1 MQAKRRAIMKKLL
14 AHHTV
19 IMFIV
24 LLSFGLLS
32 CSNNNAEL
40 QAKIDT
46 LTAELEK
53 YKNAEA
59 QVQKNLA
66 LMRLADESMNARDW
80 ETFSKVHS
88 PDVYVTSPDSLEPT
102 KNIQDHLAVVKS
114 FIDAFPDHKIQLPY
128 KTVFGSGDW
137 ICAVHENGGTF
148 TEPWH
153 LPNGQTIQPTGKRY
167 TMTMVTVGR
176 AKDGELTEEMI
187 IYDMS
192 SMMKQLGL
200 TGQ

>member
-1 MQAKRRAIMKKLL
+1 MI
-14 AHHTV
+14 
-19 IMFIV
+19 

-40 QAKIDT
+40 QRKIDA

-53 YKNAEA
+53 YMNAEA

-66 LMRLADESMNARDW
+66 LMRSADESMNARDW

-88 PDVYVTSPDSLEPT
+88 TDVYVTSPDSPVPT
-102 KNIQDHLAVVKS
+102 ENMKDHLAVVKS
-114 FIDAFPDHKIQLPY
+114 FTDAFPDHKIQLPY
-128 KTVFGSGDW
+128 KAVFGSGDW

-153 LPNGQTIQPTGKRY
+153 LPNGRTIEPTGKKY
-167 TMTMVTVGR
+167 TMTMVTVGK
-176 AKDGELTEEMI
+176 AKGDKLTEEMI
-187 IYDMS
+187 VYDMS
-192 SMMKQLGL
+192 AMMSQLGL
-200 TGQ
+200 MNQ

>member
-1 MQAKRRAIMKKLL
+1 MKKLL
-14 AHHTV
+14 THPTV
-19 IMFIV
+19 IMVMVF
-24 LLSFGLLS
+24 LSFGLIS

-40 QAKIDT
+40 LAKIDA

-66 LMRLADESMNARDW
+66 LMRSADESMNARDW
-80 ETFSKVHS
+80 ETFSKVHAS
-88 PDVYVTSPDSLEPT
+88 NVYVISPDSPEPT
-102 KNIQDHLAVVKS
+102 ENMKDHLAVVKG
-114 FIDAFPDHKIQLPY
+114 FTDAFPDHKIQLPY
-128 KTVFGSGDW
+128 KAVFGSGDW

-153 LPNGQTIQPTGKRY
+153 LPNGQTIKPTGKRY
-167 TMTMVTVGR
+167 TMTMVTVGE

-192 SMMKQLGL
+192 SMMRQLGL